1 MSPDNTVL
9 VGLVM
14 LVGLIGVFVPI
25 LPGLLLI
32 WAATLLW
39 AISED
44 GTVRWLVLGIST
56 LLLAGSFVLKYV
68 IPARNVQKSG
78 APTATL
84 LVGLAGAIVGF
95 FVIPVVGFIVGG
107 VVGILLAEY
116 VRLRSLA
123 PAGRS
128 TMAAIV
134 GVGIGVL
141 IELFAGIA
149 MILVWLAAVVAT

>member
-1 MSPDNTVL
+1 VSPDNTVL

-25 LPGLLLI
+25 LPGLVLI

-39 AISED
+39 AVNED
-44 GTVRWLVLGIST
+44 GSLRWLVLAIST

-78 APTATL
+78 APTTTL
-84 LVGLAGAIVGF
+84 LVGLLGAVVGF
-95 FVIPVVGFIVGG
+95 FVIPVVGFLVGG

-116 VRLRSLA
+116 VRLRSFA

-128 TMAAIV
+128 TMAAVV
-134 GVGIGVL
+134 GIGIGVL
-141 IELFAGIA
+141 IELFAGVA
-149 MILVWLAAVVAT
+149 MILVWLMAVIAT

>member
-14 LVGLIGVFVPI
+14 LIGLIGVFVPI
-25 LPGLLLI
+25 LPGLVLI

-39 AISED
+39 TVNEE
-44 GTVRWLVLGIST
+44 GTVRWVVLAIST
-56 LLLAGSFVLKYV
+56 LLLATALILKYL

-78 APTATL
+78 APTTTL
-84 LVGLAGAIVGF
+84 IAGLLGAVVGF
-95 FVIPVVGFIVGG
+95 FVIPVVGFIIGG
-107 VVGILLAEY
+107 VAGILLAELL
-116 VRLRSLA
+116 RLRSFR

-128 TMAAIV
+128 TMAALV

-141 IELFAGIA
+141 IELFAGVA
-149 MILVWLAAVVAT
+149 MILVWLLAVVTT

>member
-1 MSPDNTVL
+1 VSPDNTVL

-25 LPGLLLI
+25 LPGLVLI
-32 WAATLLW
+32 WAAPLLW
-39 AISED
+39 AVNED
-44 GTVRWLVLGIST
+44 GTVRWLVLAIAT

-68 IPARNVQKSG
+68 IPARNVQKQG

-84 LVGLAGAIVGF
+84 LVGLLGAIVGF
-95 FVIPVVGFIVGG
+95 FAIPVVGFIIGG

-116 VRLRSLA
+116 VRLRSFA
-123 PAGRS
+123 PARRS

-134 GVGIGVL
+134 GIGIGVL
-141 IELFAGIA
+141 IELFAGVA
-149 MILVWLAAVVAT
+149 MILVWLAAVIVT

>member
-25 LPGLLLI
+25 LPGLVLI

-39 AISED
+39 VINED
-44 GTVRWLVLGIST
+44 GTVRWLVLAIST
-56 LLLAGSFVLKYV
+56 LLLVASLVLKYV

-84 LVGLAGAIVGF
+84 LVGLVGAVIGF

-107 VVGILLAEY
+107 VIGILLAEY
-116 VRLRSLA
+116 VRLRSFA

-134 GVGIGVL
+134 GIGIGVL
-141 IELFAGIA
+141 IELFAGVA
-149 MILVWLAAVVAT
+149 MILVWLAAVLAT